1 MTGYSPLFDSTEAC
15 EPTLLHPR
23 SKRDPLMIA
32 LFSPN
37 AAARG
42 FTSHSGSCTVDC
54 NGAQIRAHCRDQVT
68 VVKVTGDIDAAN
80 IDRFYDYT
88 YRFVGEAPGL
98 ILDLSA
104 VDFLCARGIS
114 VLFTLDRDCRTAGTQ
129 WAIVG
134 SPFVRRL
141 LHIGDPSDALPTA
154 SSERQGLNTIAA
166 QRQTS
171 LAAS

>member
-1 MTGYSPLFDSTEAC
+1 MITPLF
-15 EPTLLHPR
+15 
-23 SKRDPLMIA
+23 
-32 LFSPN
+32 PN
-37 AAARG
+37 VATPS
-42 FTSHSGSCTVDC
+42 FTSHSGNCTVDC
-54 NGAQIRAHCRDQVT
+54 NGAQMRAHCRDQVT
-68 VVKVTGDIDAAN
+68 IVKVTGDIDATN

-88 YRFVGEAPGL
+88 HRFVRETPGL
-98 ILDLSA
+98 VLDLSE

-114 VLFTLDRDCRTAGTQ
+114 VLNTLDQECRTAGTY

-154 SSERQGLNTIAA
+154 SSERQGLNAIAA
-166 QRQTS
+166 QRQAS

>member
-1 MTGYSPLFDSTEAC
+1 MITPLFPSDAT
-15 EPTLLHPR
+15 P
-23 SKRDPLMIA
+23 
-32 LFSPN
+32 
-37 AAARG
+37 G
-42 FTSHSGSCTVDC
+42 FTSHSGNCTVDC
-54 NGAQIRAHCRDQVT
+54 NGAQMRAHCRDEVT
-68 VVKVTGDIDAAN
+68 VVKVTGDIDATN

-88 YRFVGEAPGL
+88 HRFLRETLGL
-98 ILDLSA
+98 VLDLSE

-114 VLFTLDRDCRTAGTQ
+114 VLNTLDQECRTARTY

-154 SSERQGLNTIAA
+154 SSERQGLDAIAA
-166 QRQTS
+166 QRQAS

>member
-1 MTGYSPLFDSTEAC
+1 MITPLFPSDAT
-15 EPTLLHPR
+15 P
-23 SKRDPLMIA
+23 
-32 LFSPN
+32 
-37 AAARG
+37 G
-42 FTSHSGSCTVDC
+42 FTSHSGNCTVDC
-54 NGAQIRAHCRDQVT
+54 NGAQMRAHCRDEVT
-68 VVKVTGDIDAAN
+68 VVKVTGDIDATN

-88 YRFVGEAPGL
+88 HRFLRETLGL
-98 ILDLSA
+98 VLDLSE

-114 VLFTLDRDCRTAGTQ
+114 VLNTLDQECRTAGTY

-154 SSERQGLNTIAA
+154 SSERQGLDAIAA
-166 QRQTS
+166 QRQAS